1 MLFYDNYFL
10 MSDLS
15 RIIAIVALI
24 VVTVILIR
32 GLKSFFLGSNID
44 DKRKGNKLMQ
54 LRVVAQFVAIVILMT
69 LFYFHKK

>member
-1 MLFYDNYFL
+1 

-24 VVTVILIR
+24 VVTIILMR
-32 GLKSFFLGSNID
+32 GLKSFFLGSSID
-44 DKRKGNKLMQ
+44 DKRQSNKLMQ
-54 LRVVAQFVAIVILMT
+54 LRVIAQFVAIVILMT

>member
-1 MLFYDNYFL
+1 

-32 GLKSFFLGSNID
+32 GLTSFFFGSNID

>member
-1 MLFYDNYFL
+1 

-15 RIIAIVALI
+15 RIIAIIALI
-24 VVTVILIR
+24 VVTVILMR

-44 DKRKGNKLMQ
+44 DKRKSNKLMQ
-54 LRVVAQFVAIVILMT
+54 LRVIVQFIAIVILMT

>member
-1 MLFYDNYFL
+1 

-44 DKRKGNKLMQ
+44 DKRKSNKLMQ
-54 LRVVAQFVAIVILMT
+54 LRVVAQFIAIVVLKT

>member
-1 MLFYDNYFL
+1 

-15 RIIAIVALI
+15 RIIAIIALI

-44 DKRKGNKLMQ
+44 DKRKSNKLMQ
-54 LRVVAQFVAIVILMT
+54 LRVIAQFVAIVILMT
-69 LFYFHKK
+69 LFYFYKN

>member
-1 MLFYDNYFL
+1 
-10 MSDLS
+10 MSDLG

-44 DKRKGNKLMQ
+44 DKRKSNKLMQ
-54 LRVVAQFVAIVILMT
+54 LRVVAQFIAIVVLMT

>member
-1 MLFYDNYFL
+1 

-69 LFYFHKK
+69 LFYFYKK

>member
-1 MLFYDNYFL
+1 

-32 GLKSFFLGSNID
+32 GLKSFFLGSSID
-44 DKRKGNKLMQ
+44 DKRKSNKLMQ
-54 LRVVAQFVAIVILMT
+54 LRVVAQFIAIVVLMT

>member
-1 MLFYDNYFL
+1 

-24 VVTVILIR
+24 VVTIILMR

-44 DKRKGNKLMQ
+44 DKRQSNKLIQ
-54 LRVVAQFVAIVILMT
+54 LRVIAQFVAIVILMT

>member
-1 MLFYDNYFL
+1 

-15 RIIAIVALI
+15 RIIAIIALI

-44 DKRKGNKLMQ
+44 DKRKSNKLMQ
-54 LRVVAQFVAIVILMT
+54 LRVVAQFIAIVILMT

>member
-1 MLFYDNYFL
+1 

-44 DKRKGNKLMQ
+44 DKKKSNKLMQ
-54 LRVVAQFVAIVILMT
+54 LRVVAQFIALVVLMT
-69 LFYFHKK
+69 LFNFHKK

>member
-1 MLFYDNYFL
+1 

-54 LRVVAQFVAIVILMT
+54 LRVVAQFIAIVILMT
-69 LFYFHKK
+69 LFYFHKN

>member
-1 MLFYDNYFL
+1 

-24 VVTVILIR
+24 VVTVILMR

-44 DKRKGNKLMQ
+44 DKRQSNKLMQ
-54 LRVVAQFVAIVILMT
+54 LRVIAQFVAIVILMAV
-69 LFYFHKK
+69 FYFHKK

>member
-1 MLFYDNYFL
+1 

-15 RIIAIVALI
+15 RIIAIVVLI

-44 DKRKGNKLMQ
+44 DKRKSNKLMQ
-54 LRVVAQFVAIVILMT
+54 LRVVAQFIAIVVLMT

>member
-1 MLFYDNYFL
+1 

-15 RIIAIVALI
+15 RIIAIIALI

-44 DKRKGNKLMQ
+44 DKRKSNKLMQ
-54 LRVVAQFVAIVILMT
+54 LRIIAQFVAIVILMT
-69 LFYFHKK
+69 LFYFYKN

>member
-1 MLFYDNYFL
+1 

-15 RIIAIVALI
+15 RIIAIIALI

-44 DKRKGNKLMQ
+44 DKRKSNKLMQ
-54 LRVVAQFVAIVILMT
+54 LRVIAQFVAIVILMA
-69 LFYFHKK
+69 LFYFYKN

>member
-1 MLFYDNYFL
+1 

-24 VVTVILIR
+24 VVTVILMR

-44 DKRKGNKLMQ
+44 DKKQSNKLMQ
-54 LRVVAQFVAIVILMT
+54 LRVIAQFVAIVILMT

>member
-1 MLFYDNYFL
+1 

-15 RIIAIVALI
+15 RIIAIIALI
-24 VVTVILIR
+24 VVTVILMR

-44 DKRKGNKLMQ
+44 DKRKSNKLMQ
-54 LRVVAQFVAIVILMT
+54 LRVIAQFVAIVILMT

>member
-1 MLFYDNYFL
+1 

-24 VVTVILIR
+24 VVTVIHIR

-44 DKRKGNKLMQ
+44 DKRKSNKLMQ
-54 LRVVAQFVAIVILMT
+54 LRVVAQFIAIVVLMT

>member
-1 MLFYDNYFL
+1 

-44 DKRKGNKLMQ
+44 DKRKGNNLMQ

>member
-1 MLFYDNYFL
+1 

-15 RIIAIVALI
+15 RVIAIVALI

-44 DKRKGNKLMQ
+44 DKRKSNKLMQ
-54 LRVVAQFVAIVILMT
+54 LRVVAQFIAIIVLMT

>member
-1 MLFYDNYFL
+1 

-15 RIIAIVALI
+15 RIIAIVTLI

-44 DKRKGNKLMQ
+44 DKRKSNKLMQ
-54 LRVVAQFVAIVILMT
+54 LRVVAQFIAIVVLMT

>member
-1 MLFYDNYFL
+1 

-24 VVTVILIR
+24 VVTVILMR

-44 DKRKGNKLMQ
+44 DKRQSNKLMQ
-54 LRVVAQFVAIVILMT
+54 LRVNL
-69 LFYFHKK
+69 LL

>member
-1 MLFYDNYFL
+1 

-15 RIIAIVALI
+15 RIISIVALI

-44 DKRKGNKLMQ
+44 DKRKSNKLMQ
-54 LRVVAQFVAIVILMT
+54 LRVVAQFIAIVVLMT

>member
-1 MLFYDNYFL
+1 

-44 DKRKGNKLMQ
+44 DKRKSNKLMQ
-54 LRVVAQFVAIVILMT
+54 LRVFAQFIAIVVLMT

>member
-1 MLFYDNYFL
+1 

-24 VVTVILIR
+24 VVTVILMR

-44 DKRKGNKLMQ
+44 DKRQSNKLMQ
-54 LRVVAQFVAIVILMT
+54 LRVIAQFVAIVILMT

>member
-1 MLFYDNYFL
+1 

-32 GLKSFFLGSNID
+32 GLKSFFLGSDID
-44 DKRKGNKLMQ
+44 DKRKSNKLMQ
-54 LRVVAQFVAIVILMT
+54 LRVIAQFIAIVVLMT

>member
-1 MLFYDNYFL
+1 

-32 GLKSFFLGSNID
+32 GIKSFFLGSNIE
-44 DKRKGNKLMQ
+44 DKRRINKLMQ
-54 LRVVAQFVAIVILMT
+54 LRVIAQFVAIVILMT
-69 LFYFHKK
+69 LFYFYKK

>member
-1 MLFYDNYFL
+1 

-15 RIIAIVALI
+15 RNIAIIALI

-44 DKRKGNKLMQ
+44 DKRKSNKLMQ
-54 LRVVAQFVAIVILMT
+54 LRVVAQFIAIVILMT

>member
-1 MLFYDNYFL
+1 

-32 GLKSFFLGSNID
+32 GLKSLFLGSNID

>member
-1 MLFYDNYFL
+1 

-15 RIIAIVALI
+15 RIIAIIALI

-44 DKRKGNKLMQ
+44 DKRKSNKLMQ
-54 LRVVAQFVAIVILMT
+54 FRVIAQFVAIVILMT
-69 LFYFHKK
+69 LFYFYKN

>member
-1 MLFYDNYFL
+1 

-24 VVTVILIR
+24 VVIVILIR

-44 DKRKGNKLMQ
+44 DKRKSNKLMQ
-54 LRVVAQFVAIVILMT
+54 LRVVAQFIAIVVLMT